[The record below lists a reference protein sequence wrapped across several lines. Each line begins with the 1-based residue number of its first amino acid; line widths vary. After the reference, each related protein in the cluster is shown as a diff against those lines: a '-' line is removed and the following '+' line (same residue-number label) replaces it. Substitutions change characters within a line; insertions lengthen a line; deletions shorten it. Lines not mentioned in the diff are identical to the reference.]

1 MISVADD
8 WRMVRDLEIRHL
20 LALRAVADEG
30 TFARAAERLGF
41 TQSAVS
47 QQIAGLERLVGGAV
61 FDRPGGPRP
70 VTLTPLGDVLLR
82 HAGDI
87 LQHLHALSEDLDRFR
102 TGDVGR
108 LDIGTFQSVS
118 VELLPRIVGALLA
131 EKPGLEIR
139 LHEADDPVEL
149 ADHVLRGEY
158 DLSFIT
164 GTYDHSGL
172 DVIDVGYDP
181 FVAVQLAGADRADC
195 FGTPIRVLD
204 LANGPLIGQSDGA
217 CQLQIDRG
225 LASAGLDVTYVYRS
239 NDNSA
244 VQAMVRAG
252 MGTAVLPLLAV
263 DMDDPRICVR
273 SLDPPIPDRLISVIR
288 PAGRASSPALDR
300 FVELA
305 LEECPVIDRRR
316 CQLVEVLPGMAP
328 ADARI
333 AASASQ

>member
-1 MISVADD
+1 VL
-8 WRMVRDLEIRHL
+8 VLRDLDLRHL
-20 LALRAVADEG
+20 QALVAVAREG
-30 TFARAAERLGF
+30 TFGRAAERLGY

-47 QQIAGLERLVGGAV
+47 QQVAALERVVGGAV

-70 VTLTPLGDVLLR
+70 VVLTPLGTLLLR
-82 HAGDI
+82 HADDVLFHVNALGEDVERFHRGD
-87 LQHLHALSEDLDRFR
+87 A
-102 TGDVGR
+102 GR

-131 EKPGLEIR
+131 ERPAIEIR

-149 ADHVLRGEY
+149 AERVLHGEY

-164 GTYDHSGL
+164 GTYDRTGL
-172 DVIDVGYDP
+172 DVIDVGEDP
-181 FVAVQLAGADRADC
+181 FVAVQLAGPDRDEC
-195 FGTPIRVLD
+195 FGTPIEVAS
-204 LANGPLIGQSDGA
+204 LAGEPLIGQSDGA
-217 CQLQIDRG
+217 CQLHIDRG

-263 DMDDPRICVR
+263 DVDDPRICIR
-273 SLDPPIPDRLISVIR
+273 SLDPPIPDRLISIIR

-305 LEECPVIDRRR
+305 LEECEVIDRRR
-316 CQLVEVLPGMAP
+316 CRLVEVATAIDHPRAGS
-328 ADARI
+328 R
-333 AASASQ
+333 AAATASQ